1 MISNLQ
7 NLHHDF
13 GSPCYNPQLALGPEK
28 KTKQKGSPNGVRKLA
43 GFLAKPFAIPTH
55 FILMSRIRTSGKIL
69 NIIVHIGSIRIYTFQ
84 S

>member
-7 NLHHDF
+7 NLHHNF
-13 GSPCYNPQLALGPEK
+13 GNPCYNPQLALGPK
-28 KTKQKGSPNGVRKLA
+28 KDKQKGSPNGVRKLA
-43 GFLAKPFAIPTH
+43 SFLAKPFAIPTH

-69 NIIVHIGSIRIYTFQ
+69 NIIVHIGSIRIYIFQ